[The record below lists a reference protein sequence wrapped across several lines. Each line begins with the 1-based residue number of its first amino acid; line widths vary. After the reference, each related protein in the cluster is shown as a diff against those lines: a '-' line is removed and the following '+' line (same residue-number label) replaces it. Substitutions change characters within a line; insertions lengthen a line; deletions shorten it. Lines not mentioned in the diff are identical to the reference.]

1 MPLTLTAP
9 MCEAGPVRAVER
21 EIGYRFSDD
30 ELLRGATHTWHRLF
44 GPLEHLGDAIA
55 DLAVGLSCHRVGLG
69 PEVASRIVDNA
80 HLESVLARRLRRVV
94 RPRTGDVIEA
104 LVGAVHLDGGFDHA
118 ARVTSGLLM
127 PDVGWRPIHESAV
140 ASLEIGA
147 PDQVWLGALVLDA
160 VLADDLI
167 RRRGPARTSQRELS
181 RRRSEIVSTSNL
193 DRVINAD
200 GLLRETVGDVRGLKS
215 ALAATL
221 LAHGWA
227 PTSGVVLDLLGRS

>member
-1 MPLTLTAP
+1 MRP
-9 MCEAGPVRAVER
+9 VER
-21 EIGYRFSDD
+21 EIGYRFGDS

-55 DLAVGLSCHRVGLG
+55 DLAVGLCCERVGLG
-69 PEVASRIVDNA
+69 PEVAARIVDNA

-118 ARVTSGLLM
+118 ARVTAGLLM
-127 PDVGWRPIHESAV
+127 PDVGWRSIREGDA
-140 ASLEIGA
+140 ASLETGR

-181 RRRSEIVSTSNL
+181 RRRSEVVATANL
-193 DRVINAD
+193 NRVINAD
-200 GLLRETVGDVRGLKS
+200 ARLRQLAGDARGLKAS
-215 ALAATL
+215 LAATML
-221 LAHGWA
+221 THGWG
-227 PTSGVVLDLLGRS
+227 PTRRLALDVVVG